1 MNPVILLDEIEK
13 TNSSLKGNPAH
24 VLLEILDPV
33 QNCKFFDHYIGF
45 PIDISDCF
53 FVATA
58 NSIKSLTPA
67 LRDRMEI
74 IHIEGYSEFEKIELV
89 KSHLLSAIEN
99 ECGFGPATFSISD

>member
-1 MNPVILLDEIEK
+1 M
-13 TNSSLKGNPAH
+13 
-24 VLLEILDPV
+24 
-33 QNCKFFDHYIGF
+33 
-45 PIDISDCF
+45 
-53 FVATA
+53 ATA